1 MIKFTN
7 LTPPR
12 GESHPENHIRDLNHI
27 RDMTTYDVRDLG
39 DGPWRKQLGG
49 VNLKEKY
56 FFFGGNTRRHEE
68 RRKKRRDVMQK
79 ETGRL
84 TVGNS
89 RYESRSY
96 DIRLLVVLKKQ
107 FVFRPP
113 GTLIF

>member
-1 MIKFTN
+1 MIKFTYQ
-7 LTPPR
+7 TPPR

-39 DGPWRKQLGG
+39 DGPWRKRLGG
-49 VNLKEKY
+49 VNLKRK
-56 FFFGGNTRRHEE
+56 FFWGKWRRHEE
-68 RRKKRRDVMQK
+68 TRKKSRDVVQK

>member
-1 MIKFTN
+1 
-7 LTPPR
+7 
-12 GESHPENHIRDLNHI
+12 
-27 RDMTTYDVRDLG
+27 MTTYDVRDLG

-49 VNLKEKY
+49 VNLKRKV
-56 FFFGGNTRRHEE
+56 FFLENGGNTRRHEE

>member
-1 MIKFTN
+1 
-7 LTPPR
+7 
-12 GESHPENHIRDLNHI
+12 
-27 RDMTTYDVRDLG
+27 MTTYDVRDLG

-49 VNLKEKY
+49 VNLKRK
-56 FFFGGNTRRHEE
+56 FFFGKIEETRGDEE
-68 RRKKRRDVMQK
+68 RRKKRRDVVQK